1 MKKSK
6 PQLIHVTSYGKVY
19 AIPADELK
27 VGDVMICTGGITQRF
42 TKLQL
47 SKSGKTINYE
57 VESEKGKR
65 YLGRT
70 TSSRLIA
77 VKRVNKSKR
86 Y

>member
-1 MKKSK
+1 MKNSK
-6 PQLIHVTSYGKVY
+6 PQLIHVTSYGKVW

-27 VGDVMICTGGITQRF
+27 VGDVMICTGGETQRF
-42 TKLQL
+42 TKLQP
-47 SKSGKTINYE
+47 SKSGKTVNYE
-57 VESEKGKR
+57 VECNNGKR

-77 VKRVNKSKR
+77 IKRVNKSKR